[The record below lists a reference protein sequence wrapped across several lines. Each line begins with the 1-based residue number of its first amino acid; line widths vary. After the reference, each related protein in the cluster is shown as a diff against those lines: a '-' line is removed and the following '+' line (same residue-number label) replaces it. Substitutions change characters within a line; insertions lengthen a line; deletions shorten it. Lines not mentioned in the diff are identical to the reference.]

1 MEENRECKYFIKSS
15 EKCSID
21 LCFCS
26 RKRKLCEV
34 RKLDMIYE
42 ICRQLLDDDYISSI
56 AREILDI
63 IER

>member
-15 EKCSID
+15 EKCNID

-34 RKLDMIYE
+34 RKLNIIYD
-42 ICRQLLDDDYISSI
+42 ICRQLLDDNYISSI